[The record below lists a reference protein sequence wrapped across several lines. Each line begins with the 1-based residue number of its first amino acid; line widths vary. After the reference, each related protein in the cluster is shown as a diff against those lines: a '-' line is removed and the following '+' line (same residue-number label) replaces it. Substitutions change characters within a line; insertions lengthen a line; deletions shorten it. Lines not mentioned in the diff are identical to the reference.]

1 MPIGIAMRL
10 IHTRNLPSF
19 DGFAVSQI
27 RPIAVSVNASTMRAD
42 IRITPT
48 TPRAN
53 SQYIRTEHHQ
63 IHLCKKECKIIS
75 EIAQHIADLVFQSKR
90 RHILFVLL

>member
-48 TPRAN
+48 PPAPIPNTSVQNTIR
-53 SQYIRTEHHQ
+53 YI
-63 IHLCKKECKIIS
+63 C
-75 EIAQHIADLVFQSKR
+75 AKR
-90 RHILFVLL
+90 NVKSFPKSPSI